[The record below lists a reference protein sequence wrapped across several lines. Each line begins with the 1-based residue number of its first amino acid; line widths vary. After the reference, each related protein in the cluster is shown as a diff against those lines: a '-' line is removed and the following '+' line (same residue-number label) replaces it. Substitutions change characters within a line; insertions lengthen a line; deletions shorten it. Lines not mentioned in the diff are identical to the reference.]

1 MKAGVVSAFAIALA
15 VTLFAASAAAQ
26 DADEHL
32 LRGDVFYLQGD
43 YYRAITEYKYFLLES
58 ADDPRTSR
66 VDLKIAYIYHI
77 SERPDAAAEL
87 LRHVALE
94 RRNEPEGYWAK
105 LYTGHVAMAA
115 DEPARAKRAYEEV
128 LSGCAPVLERT
139 DAAPGIARRDCLELT
154 ARAQLGVARYWATI
168 DDFDSAAEALG
179 SIPRSA
185 QQADDARKVAQ
196 YIATLNIPQKS
207 PAVAGALSV
216 IPGLGHFYLEEWG
229 TGVVAMIW
237 NGAFIFATVDSFA
250 AGRIGQGTLLGLLEL
265 VWYGGTIFGA
275 VSGAHR
281 FNRDARLIVRE
292 GLVRDI
298 DRMAVDTP
306 WPARFPVPY
315 PAPLQLEFEF

>member
-1 MKAGVVSAFAIALA
+1 MRAGVGSAFAIGLA
-15 VTLFAASAAAQ
+15 VMLLASTAVAQ
-26 DADEHL
+26 DAEQHL

-43 YYRAITEYKYFLLES
+43 YYRAITEYKYFLLAS
-58 ADDPRTSR
+58 ADDPRKSR
-66 VDLKIAYIYHI
+66 VDLKIAYIYHV

-105 LYTGHVAMAA
+105 LYAGHVSMAA
-115 DEPARAKRAYEEV
+115 EEPARAKRAYDEV
-128 LSGCAPVLERT
+128 LSGCAPVLDQSGAVE
-139 DAAPGIARRDCLELT
+139 GIDRGECLELT
-154 ARAQLGVARYWATI
+154 ARAQLGVARYWAAL
-168 DDFDSAAEALG
+168 DDFDSAAEALA

-229 TGVVAMIW
+229 TGIVAMIW

-306 WPARFPVPY
+306 WPARFPVSY
-315 PAPLQLEFEF
+315 PTPLQLQFDF